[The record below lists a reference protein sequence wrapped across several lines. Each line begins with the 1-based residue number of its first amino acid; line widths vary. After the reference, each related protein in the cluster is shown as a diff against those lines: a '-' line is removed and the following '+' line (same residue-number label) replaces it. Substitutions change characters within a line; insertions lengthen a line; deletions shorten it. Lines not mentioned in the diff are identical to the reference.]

1 MLRRALINLIR
12 NSAQAIRDQSRTE
25 GKVRVSLT
33 RSGDFF
39 IIDIDDDGPGIPAD
53 SRERIFDPYVTTK
66 HDGTGLGLAIVKKV
80 VVEHG
85 GIISALEVPRGARVP
100 SPSQRRALLAV
111 LDFRRADQR
120 SGKRPLLRRQMKRAR
135 KRPARPSP

>member
-25 GKVRVSLT
+25 GKVGISLK
-33 RSGDFF
+33 RSGDFWT
-39 IIDIDDDGPGIPAD
+39 IDIDDDGPGIPTE

-85 GIISALEVPRGARVP
+85 GIISALESPLGGARVRVTIPTGGSAP
-100 SPSQRRALLAV
+100 SAAVLELPPSQTGQRAEA
-111 LDFRRADQR
+111 
-120 SGKRPLLRRQMKRAR
+120 
-135 KRPARPSP
+135 PAPQDGV

>member
-25 GKVRVSLT
+25 GKVRVSLQ
-33 RSGDFF
+33 RSGDFWS
-39 IIDIDDDGPGIPAD
+39 IDIDDDGPGIPAE

-80 VVEHG
+80 IVEHG
-85 GIISALEVPRGARVP
+85 GIISALESPLGGARVRVTIPAGGSAP
-100 SPSQRRALLAV
+100 SAAV
-111 LDFRRADQR
+111 LELPPVEQTVRGGEA
-120 SGKRPLLRRQMKRAR
+120 
-135 KRPARPSP
+135 PAPQDGA